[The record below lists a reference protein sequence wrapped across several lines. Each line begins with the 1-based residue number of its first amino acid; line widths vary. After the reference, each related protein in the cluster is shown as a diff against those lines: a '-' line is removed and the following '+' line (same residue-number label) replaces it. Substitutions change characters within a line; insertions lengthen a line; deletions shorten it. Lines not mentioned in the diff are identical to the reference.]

1 MREAIQVKYSCAGC
15 GVRRVAVTVAART
28 QEPVV
33 EWVEKIMAQAISN
46 DHSQR
51 SPHCV
56 SRTMSEVMIP
66 IEGKD
71 GSEAAQVG
79 GVLRPKKAQ

>member
-15 GVRRVAVTVAART
+15 GLHRVVVTVAART

-51 SPHCV
+51 SPHCA

-66 IEGKD
+66 IEGND

-79 GVLRPKKAQ
+79 GVLRPKKVQ